1 MEKNGREKGWKRM
14 ERNGRECGNYYFI
27 IRASLQS
34 VSAMP
39 MKADDDDDVDEANDA
54 DDEDIGM
61 EILAR

>member
-14 ERNGRECGNYYFI
+14 ERNGSECGNYYFI

-34 VSAMP
+34 VSAMQ
-39 MKADDDDDVDEANDA
+39 MKADDDDDVDEDNDA
-54 DDEDIGM
+54 DVEDIGM